1 MSNTITYKSDVKI
14 SADQFIDVLK
24 RSTLAERRPIHDR
37 VKIENM
43 LHHGNILVTA
53 WDGDLL
59 VGVSRALSDFA
70 FCCYLSDL
78 AVDESYQKQGIGKQ
92 LIHETHAIS
101 GLHSS
106 LILLA
111 APKAANYYPKIGM
124 ERFTDCFLIRKKV
137 NEN

>member
-1 MSNTITYKSDVKI
+1 MSKDIVFRSDVKI
-14 SADQFIDVLK
+14 SADQFIDVLT
-24 RSTLAERRPIHDR
+24 RSTLAERRPVHDR
-37 VKIENM
+37 TRIENM

-53 WDGDLL
+53 WAGDLL

-78 AVDESYQKQGIGKQ
+78 AVDENYQHQGIGKQ
-92 LIHETHAIS
+92 LIHETHLVS
-101 GLHSS
+101 GLNTT

-124 ERFTDCFLIRKKV
+124 DRFTDCFLIKRKD
-137 NEN
+137 